1 MVGSVMENESQ
12 GTSVNGAPTFASSGS
27 VKWFNAEKG
36 YGFIEVPDSKN
47 DIFLHVKELRKS
59 GIIALNDGAP
69 VSFTA
74 VKGPKGLY
82 ATDIKVLPGKA

>member
-1 MVGSVMENESQ
+1 MESESNGAVLDG
-12 GTSVNGAPTFASSGS
+12 GTSMRGS
-27 VKWFNAEKG
+27 VKWFNSEKG
-36 YGFIEVPDSKN
+36 YGFIEVPDTSG

-59 GIIALNDGAP
+59 SIIALNDGAS

-82 ATDIKVLPGKA
+82 ATDIKVLQAKVD